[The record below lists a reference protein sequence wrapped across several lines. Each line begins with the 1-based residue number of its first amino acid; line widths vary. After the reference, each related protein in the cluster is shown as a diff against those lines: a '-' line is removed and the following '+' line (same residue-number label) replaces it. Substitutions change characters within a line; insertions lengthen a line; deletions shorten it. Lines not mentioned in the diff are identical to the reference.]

1 MKNTRKETFRK
12 DVWRRGERSGYDGM
26 EKEGAGGDG
35 SFRWDG
41 MEEENKGGD
50 GSFGGDGML
59 EENAGGDESFGGDG
73 MLEENAGGDES
84 FGGDGMLEENAGG
97 AKDSWPEA
105 INKGARELGKL
116 GAAALAVT
124 L

>member
-1 MKNTRKETFRK
+1 
-12 DVWRRGERSGYDGM
+12 
-26 EKEGAGGDG
+26 
-35 SFRWDG
+35 
-41 MEEENKGGD
+41 
-50 GSFGGDGML
+50 ML
-59 EENAGGDESFGGDG
+59 EENAGGDGSFGVG
-73 MLEENAGGDES
+73 
-84 FGGDGMLEENAGG
+84 GMLEENAGG

>member
-12 DVWRRGERSGYDGM
+12 DTWRRGEISGYDGM
-26 EKEGAGGDG
+26 EEKGEGGDG

-41 MEEENKGGD
+41 ME
-50 GSFGGDGML
+50 

-84 FGGDGMLEENAGG
+84 FGG
-97 AKDSWPEA
+97 
-105 INKGARELGKL
+105 
-116 GAAALAVT
+116 AVC
-124 L
+124 